1 MVIASII
8 IGSLALL
15 AAVANIIIILV
26 DKKREAVR
34 RQALLDYINN
44 MGDGTLEAAED
55 FVIQR
60 IEKAAEA
67 NKNENTAFRVAIEE
81 RLAKQHA
88 DIDALKVGAEPDY
101 QQAVAAAKAVNDF
114 NAGIISILN
123 YDPMEVARRSR
134 SNGNREDE

>member
-15 AAVANIIIILV
+15 AAVANITIILV

-44 MGDGTLEAAED
+44 MGDGTLEAAENL
-55 FVIQR
+55 VIQH

-81 RLAKQHA
+81 RLAKQQA
-88 DIDALKVGAEPDY
+88 DINALKVGAEPDY

>member
-15 AAVANIIIILV
+15 AAVANITIILV

-44 MGDGTLEAAED
+44 MGDGALEAAEN
-55 FVIQR
+55 FVIQH

-67 NKNENTAFRVAIEE
+67 NKNENTAFRVSIEE
-81 RLAKQHA
+81 RLAKQQA

>member
-15 AAVANIIIILV
+15 AAVANITIILV

-44 MGDGTLEAAED
+44 MGDGTLEAAENL
-55 FVIQR
+55 VIQH

-81 RLAKQHA
+81 RLAKQQA